1 MVNLNISLSS
11 FSPRDWQK
19 IKTFGNTSLMPGAP
33 SFMPPLLALNVQLQL
48 PSFQDRALLLGIDK
62 DDASFLL
69 SVVGIANT
77 IGRIVLVPMA

>member
-1 MVNLNISLSS
+1 
-11 FSPRDWQK
+11 
-19 IKTFGNTSLMPGAP
+19 
-33 SFMPPLLALNVQLQL
+33 
-48 PSFQDRALLLGIDK
+48 LLLGIDK